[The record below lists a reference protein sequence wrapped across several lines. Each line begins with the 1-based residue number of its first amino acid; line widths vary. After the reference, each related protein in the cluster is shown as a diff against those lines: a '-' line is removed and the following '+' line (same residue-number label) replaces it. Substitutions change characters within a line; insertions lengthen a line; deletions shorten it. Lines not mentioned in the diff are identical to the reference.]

1 MMFNLLQQ
9 TINKPLIFEGVA
21 LHSGKSVKMTLL
33 PAEED
38 VGIIFKRVDLKKNNM
53 IKADYKNVSSA
64 TLCTTLEN
72 EFKNKVSTVE
82 HLLAAL
88 YIKGIDNV
96 IIQING
102 DEVPIMDGSSKDFL
116 EALNSIEMRVL
127 KTKKRFLKILE
138 RFSFC
143 DNEKIINV
151 EPSDSFIVDFEL
163 NYENKIIGNQR
174 NFVNFSNDSLDEVI
188 NSRTFCLFKDIEYI
202 KKLGLAKG
210 GSLANAVVVD
220 DEKVLNKEG
229 LRNQK
234 EFVNHKILDLAGDFI
249 LSGFSFLGK
258 VKCTKGGHQLSNLF
272 LRELLDNNSDKFEI
286 IEFEL
291 NKKRTST
298 SENYPSQIAVNA

>member
-1 MMFNLLQQ
+1 M
-9 TINKPLIFEGVA
+9 
-21 LHSGKSVKMTLL
+21 
-33 PAEED
+33 
-38 VGIIFKRVDLKKNNM
+38 
-53 IKADYKNVSSA
+53 
-64 TLCTTLEN
+64 
-72 EFKNKVSTVE
+72 
-82 HLLAAL
+82 
-88 YIKGIDNV
+88 YIKGIDSVV
-96 IIQING
+96 IEING

-116 EALNSIEMRVL
+116 EAFNSIEMRVL

-143 DNEKIINV
+143 DNENIINI
-151 EPSDSFIVDFEL
+151 EPSDSFKVDFEL

-174 NFVNFSNDSLDEVI
+174 NFVNFSKDSLDEVI
-188 NSRTFCLFKDIEYI
+188 NSRTFCLFEDIEHI

-298 SENYPSQIAVNA
+298 SENYSSQIAVNA

>member
-1 MMFNLLQQ
+1 MFNLLQQ

-38 VGIIFKRVDLKKNNM
+38 VGIVFKRIDLKKNNI
-53 IKADYKNVSSA
+53 IKANYKNVSSA

-88 YIKGIDNV
+88 YIKGIDSVV
-96 IIQING
+96 IEING

-116 EALNSIEMRVL
+116 EAFNSIEMRVL

-143 DNEKIINV
+143 DNEKIINI
-151 EPSDSFIVDFEL
+151 EPSDSFKVDFEL

-174 NFVNFSNDSLDEVI
+174 NFVNFSKDSLDEVI
-188 NSRTFCLFKDIEYI
+188 NSRTFCLFEDIEHI

-220 DEKVLNKEG
+220 DEKVLNKEV

-298 SENYPSQIAVNA
+298 SENYSSQIAVNA

>member
-1 MMFNLLQQ
+1 MFNLLQQ

-38 VGIIFKRVDLKKNNM
+38 VGIVFKRIDLKKNNI
-53 IKADYKNVSSA
+53 IKANYKNVSSA

-88 YIKGIDNV
+88 YIKGIDSVV
-96 IIQING
+96 IEING

-116 EALNSIEMRVL
+116 EAFNSIEMRVL

-143 DNEKIINV
+143 DNEKIINI
-151 EPSDSFIVDFEL
+151 EPSDSFKVDFEL

-174 NFVNFSNDSLDEVI
+174 NFVNFSKDSLDEVI
-188 NSRTFCLFKDIEYI
+188 NSRTFCLFEDIEHI

-291 NKKRTST
+291 NKKRAST
-298 SENYPSQIAVNA
+298 SENYSSQIAVNA